1 VTPGDSAGAV
11 EQGNIRVAKF
21 VATGVLGLQAVALL
35 WISTFQYSRFGLGID
50 FTTSNQAAFLIAHGH
65 LNPYITTHRYPYLD
79 DHFGLL
85 LYPIALIYL
94 IYPHGSVLLWLQD
107 LAGVGAEIA
116 TIWWIAEIV
125 VRRRGLQVARAVG
138 WAGPALVIGAV
149 VLLVA
154 DPWFYTACLFDF
166 HLNAFAA
173 LFLVLA
179 ARDAWNGRI
188 TRAGVFAAL
197 LLLTGDT
204 GGLYLAGLGLSVAL
218 AAKGRRRFGLIAL
231 VVGVAWVLVVHVL
244 AVNQSH
250 VLVASYTYLV
260 TGSPLVPG
268 SVTLFTVAK
277 ALIEHPHRWI
287 QMLWGRRKIIYEV
300 LIPTGVI
307 GVASPWALGSDLVI
321 FFLQAIALPL
331 TFLVNGFDVM
341 AGLMVGLAASVMM
354 MAGLAY
360 SPRRWTRMSAIVI
373 GAGMLAQSIALA
385 SIKGPEIPPYWF
397 QVSAPQAAALAR
409 GLDATP
415 PNAEVIS
422 SWGVMGRFSNRQWIY
437 PLYVGVEAEAVRV
450 STIIFVLTDAGN
462 EDDPPATVA
471 AIIEYVKDTLKARVI
486 VDSDG
491 INVFEW
497 HPPKG
502 ATQVSIPSLS
512 S

>member
-1 VTPGDSAGAV
+1 MC
-11 EQGNIRVAKF
+11 E
-21 VATGVLGLQAVALL
+21 
-35 WISTFQYSRFGLGID
+35 
-50 FTTSNQAAFLIAHGH
+50 LIG
-65 LNPYITTHRYPYLD
+65 
-79 DHFGLL
+79 
-85 LYPIALIYL
+85 
-94 IYPHGSVLLWLQD
+94 
-107 LAGVGAEIA
+107 
-116 TIWWIAEIV
+116 IV
-125 VRRRGLQVARAVG
+125 V
-138 WAGPALVIGAV
+138 
-149 VLLVA
+149 
-154 DPWFYTACLFDF
+154 FM
-166 HLNAFAA
+166 
-173 LFLVLA
+173 
-179 ARDAWNGRI
+179 
-188 TRAGVFAAL
+188 
-197 LLLTGDT
+197 
-204 GGLYLAGLGLSVAL
+204 
-218 AAKGRRRFGLIAL
+218 AL

-287 QMLWGRRKIIYEV
+287 QMIWGRRKIIYEV

-341 AGLMVGLAASVMM
+341 AGLMVALAASAMM

-360 SPRRWTRMSAIVI
+360 SPRRWTRMTAIVI

-397 QVSAPQAAALAR
+397 QVSAPQAVALGR

-450 STIIFVLTDAGN
+450 STIVFVLTDAGN

-471 AIIEYVKDTLKARVI
+471 AIIEYVKDTLKARVV

-497 HPPKG
+497 HAPRG
-502 ATQVSIPSLS
+502 TTQVSIPSLS